1 MHRISANNAGLAI
14 VVAATG
20 ELDAYVADE
29 LSAALGRADAETRL
43 IVDLTSVSF
52 MDSTALGVLVRSVR
66 DREGRGL
73 ETRVVLPRGTARR
86 IFELTALDQA
96 LPVSPSLEEAM
107 R

>member
-1 MHRISANNAGLAI
+1 MHRITANKTELAI
-14 VVAATG
+14 VVEAAG

-29 LSAALGRADAETRL
+29 LSAALDQADAGTRL
-43 IVDLTSVSF
+43 IADLTSVSF

-86 IFELTALDQA
+86 IFEITALDRA
-96 LPVSPSLEEAM
+96 LPVSTSLEQALS
-107 R
+107 